1 MICQLCNRKICYLY
15 CVKIIAY
22 IALGGAVG
30 ALLRYGV
37 GLVIKPEN
45 TLAFP
50 IHTFLINVV
59 GCLCIGIAASILQ
72 NTQTNELMQYFVIIG
87 LLGGFTTFSSFSL
100 ESFYLL
106 KNGKSLVAACYV
118 LLSNSIGII
127 GAFIG
132 YHTHQFLV
140 KI

>member
-1 MICQLCNRKICYLY
+1 
-15 CVKIIAY
+15 VKIIAY

-45 TLAFP
+45 TIAFP

-72 NTQTNELMQYFVIIG
+72 NTQTNELIKYFVIIG

-106 KNGKSLVAACYV
+106 KNGKSLVAASYV

-132 YHTHQFLV
+132 YYAHQFLV

>member
-1 MICQLCNRKICYLY
+1 MHNRKIYYLY

-22 IALGGAVG
+22 IALGGAFG

-37 GLVIKPEN
+37 GLAIKPEN

-59 GCLCIGIAASILQ
+59 GCVGIGIVASILQ
-72 NTQTNELMQYFVIIG
+72 NTPFNELMQYFVIVG

-106 KNGKSLVAACYV
+106 KNGKTLIAASYM
-118 LLSNSIGII
+118 LLSNSIGIT

-132 YHTHQFLV
+132 YHAHQFII

>member
-1 MICQLCNRKICYLY
+1 M
-15 CVKIIAY
+15 KIIAY

-45 TLAFP
+45 TIAFP

-72 NTQTNELMQYFVIIG
+72 NTQTNELIKYFVIIG

-106 KNGKSLVAACYV
+106 KNGKSLVAASYV

-132 YHTHQFLV
+132 YYAHQFLV

>member
-1 MICQLCNRKICYLY
+1 M
-15 CVKIIAY
+15 KIIAY
-22 IALGGAVG
+22 IALGGAFG

-37 GLVIKPEN
+37 GLAIKPEN

-59 GCLCIGIAASILQ
+59 GCVGIGIVASILQ
-72 NTQTNELMQYFVIIG
+72 NTPFNELMQYFVIVG

-106 KNGKSLVAACYV
+106 KNGKTLIAASYM
-118 LLSNSIGII
+118 LLSNSIGIT

-132 YHTHQFLV
+132 YHAHQFII

>member
-1 MICQLCNRKICYLY
+1 M
-15 CVKIIAY
+15 KIIAY

-37 GLVIKPEN
+37 GLAIKPEN

-50 IHTFLINVV
+50 IHTFFVNVI
-59 GCLCIGIAASILQ
+59 GCLFIGIVASILQ
-72 NTQTNELMQYFVIIG
+72 NTPFNELMQYFVIIG

-106 KNGKSLVAACYV
+106 KNGKTLMAASYV
-118 LLSNSIGII
+118 LLSNSLGII

-132 YHTHQFLV
+132 YHAHQFLV

>member
-1 MICQLCNRKICYLY
+1 M
-15 CVKIIAY
+15 KIIAY
-22 IALGGAVG
+22 IALGGAFG

-37 GLVIKPEN
+37 GLAIKPEN

-59 GCLCIGIAASILQ
+59 GCVGIGIVASILQ
-72 NTQTNELMQYFVIIG
+72 NTPFNELMQYFVIVG

-106 KNGKSLVAACYV
+106 KNGKTLIAASYM
-118 LLSNSIGII
+118 LLSNSMGIT

-132 YHTHQFLV
+132 YHAHQFII

>member
-1 MICQLCNRKICYLY
+1 M
-15 CVKIIAY
+15 KIIAY
-22 IALGGAVG
+22 IALGGAFG

-37 GLVIKPEN
+37 GLAIKPEY

-59 GCLCIGIAASILQ
+59 GCVGIGIVASILQ
-72 NTQTNELMQYFVIIG
+72 NTPFNELMQYFVIVG

-106 KNGKSLVAACYV
+106 KNGKTLIAASYM
-118 LLSNSIGII
+118 LLSNSIGIT

-132 YHTHQFLV
+132 YHAHQFII